1 MDRLPV
7 GMAAGHLV
15 LGALADMVLLPVE
28 DLGGSPTEGAMVE
41 ATEATSNAR
50 VLGSKIGIR
59 SGLGIDRNGRPSTG
73 KTEVV
78 FRIKVTFDE
87 WYSMMIDGETCCAVF
102 LFFSSFLLVRRSYP
116 SRTTPLR
123 FRRGVLVSFTSPF
136 PVCVNPCY
144 RYVLRVGSVAFSARR
159 RSAVRR

>member
-15 LGALADMVLLPVE
+15 LGALADMDLLPVE
-28 DLGGSPTEGAMVE
+28 DLGGSPMEAAMVE

-59 SGLGIDRNGRPSTG
+59 SGLGTDRNGRPSTG

-102 LFFSSFLLVRRSYP
+102 LFFFFLLSFRSQII
-116 SRTTPLR
+116 
-123 FRRGVLVSFTSPF
+123 SFTHDSLAF
-136 PVCVNPCY
+136 PTWRFGILYFSLPC
-144 RYVLRVGSVAFSARR
+144 LC
-159 RSAVRR
+159 

>member
-15 LGALADMVLLPVE
+15 LAALADMDLLLVE
-28 DLGGSPTEGAMVE
+28 DLRGSPTEGAMVE

-102 LFFSSFLLVRRSYP
+102 LFFF
-116 SRTTPLR
+116 
-123 FRRGVLVSFTSPF
+123 FVSFFSFADHILHARLP
-136 PVCVNPCY
+136 
-144 RYVLRVGSVAFSARR
+144 RVSDVAFWYPLLLPSLFVLIPAIGMFCG
-159 RSAVRR
+159 

>member
-28 DLGGSPTEGAMVE
+28 DLGGSPTEVAMVE

-59 SGLGIDRNGRPSTG
+59 SGLGIDRNVRPSTG

-102 LFFSSFLLVRRSYP
+102 FVFFFLSSRSQII
-116 SRTTPLR
+116 
-123 FRRGVLVSFTSPF
+123 SFTHDSLTF
-136 PVCVNPCY
+136 PTWRFWYPLLLPSLF
-144 RYVLRVGSVAFSARR
+144 VLIPAIGMFCG
-159 RSAVRR
+159 